1 MSQGLSTPPERA
13 PSVPSP
19 PPHPYAFDPGT
30 SPFSFQAP
38 TKYPRTWAAA
48 AAGGGPCKGS
58 GGGWGGFDGSA
69 VDFSWMPLSNGRG
82 LRGTRWSSAGGRGGH
97 RRTGC
102 FKPSQDRD
110 PPPTPPFYFKADP
123 PLGHFVRQ
131 PCNR

>member
-13 PSVPSP
+13 PSVPSPP

-58 GGGWGGFDGSA
+58 GGGWGDLMA
-69 VDFSWMPLSNGRG
+69 PLLIFHGCCSPME
-82 LRGTRWSSAGGRGGH
+82 GG
-97 RRTGC
+97 
-102 FKPSQDRD
+102 
-110 PPPTPPFYFKADP
+110 
-123 PLGHFVRQ
+123 
-131 PCNR
+131 